1 MWGWVKRE
9 NKYMKAPFDGYLDPS
24 AVVFFVCGDVK
35 RKRAKKCALGI
46 CACDIDYA

>member
-24 AVVFFVCGDVK
+24 AVCVFLCGDVK
-35 RKRAKKCALGI
+35 RKKAEVCIGYL
-46 CACDIDYA
+46 CL